1 MSSSSKPDTSMTNM
15 EQEEIQVI
23 TLCKEFSEK
32 ADELETKAFG
42 DCEYKETK
50 FNNDFDTLF
59 QQNAYGNQNG
69 TVSGLNF
76 RYPPRYSHV
85 KEAVHIEGLKV
96 HKLKYEVFFWANRSF
111 NSIKF
116 IVQRKQEQWKLI
128 KFQTC
133 LTTNPN
139 KRECRWRSHKL

>member
-32 ADELETKAFG
+32 TDKLETKAFG

-59 QQNAYGNQNG
+59 QQNAYGNQNR

-85 KEAVHIEGLKV
+85 KEAVDIEALKV
-96 HKLKYEVFFWANRSF
+96 HKLKNEVFFGRIDLLIRLNLLFRENK
-111 NSIKF
+111 NSG
-116 IVQRKQEQWKLI
+116 
-128 KFQTC
+128 
-133 LTTNPN
+133 N
-139 KRECRWRSHKL
+139 